1 MKNTKWNQQSI
12 YVRGIYSNISYI
24 GKGIN
29 DANTVLMA
37 NILRKILIKL
47 KTFRLCM
54 LVLFMEENAKCQKPY
69 EKDRIKK
76 IQTTEY

>member
-1 MKNTKWNQQSI
+1 M
-12 YVRGIYSNISYI
+12 RGIYSNISYI

-29 DANTVLMA
+29 DANTVLMD

-54 LVLFMEENAKCQKPY
+54 LVLFMEENAKC
-69 EKDRIKK
+69 
-76 IQTTEY
+76 